1 MNKLKLVSMGILC
14 LGSICLGANEI
25 SQKETL
31 GQVLFSDKNLS
42 SVVAQGSSL
51 AKNDA
56 SGGCPVNFYRDMATQ

>member
-42 SVVAQGSSL
+42 KKS
-51 AKNDA
+51 
-56 SGGCPVNFYRDMATQ
+56 